1 MEEIKMTPAG
11 KQAMDEFL
19 RVLDGVLQRLSGN
32 SEGLD
37 VKNVVAEVKSQ
48 VREQLRAES
57 GEPEET

>member
-1 MEEIKMTPAG
+1 
-11 KQAMDEFL
+11 MDEFL